1 MNALSPRPLSL
12 VIYLPDLS
20 GGGAERL
27 HLRLLPAFRVAG
39 LDVTFLLDREKGELL
54 EPVRELGA
62 KIVSL
67 GADRQIKALPRLV
80 SFLKAHKPDVLIANM
95 EHMNVMAVLA
105 KKLAR
110 VKTRIVV
117 TQHNAFSEQ
126 IKRPSWQFRALPALY
141 KLALPFADHIVAV
154 SAGVADDLSSAIG
167 MDRSRIEVIYNGVVT
182 EDFEKRSLATPD
194 HPFFSQN
201 QPVILGMGRF
211 VAQKDFATLIQAFGT
226 VSKHNEEARLL
237 ILGEGP
243 LRSDLEAQVRQLG
256 LESRVSL
263 PGFSEHALGYLKKAN
278 LFVLS
283 SRFEGFGN
291 VVAEALACGTP
302 VVSTDCPHGPA
313 EILDNGRY
321 GTLVPVADPAA
332 LATAISAALSA
343 PVDNEALQQRGA
355 VFSVLN
361 CASQYMKLIG
371 WTRTAIAN
379 EPAL

>member
-1 MNALSPRPLSL
+1 MNALSPCPLSL

-27 HLRLLPAFRVAG
+27 HLRLLPVFRDAG
-39 LDVTFLLDREKGELL
+39 LNVTFLLDREKGELMQ
-54 EPVRELGA
+54 PVRELGA

-67 GADRQIKALPRLV
+67 DANRQIKALPRLV

-126 IKRPSWQFRALPALY
+126 VKRPSWQFRALPAFY
-141 KLALPFADHIVAV
+141 KMALPFADHIVAV
-154 SAGVADDLSSAIG
+154 SAGVADDLAAATG
-167 MDRSRIEVIYNGVVT
+167 MDRSRIKVIYNGVVT
-182 EDFEKRSLATPD
+182 DDFEKRSMDTPD
-194 HPFFSQN
+194 HPFFSQHV
-201 QPVILGMGRF
+201 PVVLGMGRF
-211 VAQKDFATLIQAFGT
+211 VEQKDFATLIQAFST
-226 VSKHNEEARLL
+226 VSKQNEEARLL

-243 LRSDLEAQVRQLG
+243 LRNDLEAHIRRLG
-256 LESRVSL
+256 LENRVSL
-263 PGFSEHALGYLKKAN
+263 PGFSEHALGYLRKAS

-302 VVSTDCPHGPA
+302 VVSTNCPHGPA
-313 EILDNGRY
+313 EILDHGRY
-321 GTLVPVADPAA
+321 GRLVPVADADA
-332 LATAISAALSA
+332 LAAAISAALSA
-343 PVDNEALQQRGA
+343 PANSEILQQRGA

-361 CASQYMKLIG
+361 CAAQYMKLIG
-371 WTRTAIAN
+371 WSRTAISTETA
-379 EPAL
+379 A